1 MNFCSGPSD
10 HRYFQNHFTPS
21 SLMPPEFSNEFS
33 IRSLS
38 PTTTPSLTS
47 SYPMTAL
54 LHRRLLSILERAQR
68 SGKILNNHY
77 YISLFILR
85 LVERKPLIKIYFYPM
100 TALYQTIDK
109 NLFQIDIAFHKPQ
122 IFTYQSQNETINAST
137 LSLFSAN
144 LSQNGTFITPPVSKW
159 EPLTASPVSFW
170 ELFKCHQSQNG
181 NNRLSPVSF

>member
-1 MNFCSGPSD
+1 MEEDTNLFSIFFHFCSSLFLKPFFKIKIILSFQMNFCSGPSD

-109 NLFQIDIAFHKPQ
+109 NLF
-122 IFTYQSQNETINAST
+122 
-137 LSLFSAN
+137 
-144 LSQNGTFITPPVSKW
+144 
-159 EPLTASPVSFW
+159 
-170 ELFKCHQSQNG
+170 
-181 NNRLSPVSF
+181 